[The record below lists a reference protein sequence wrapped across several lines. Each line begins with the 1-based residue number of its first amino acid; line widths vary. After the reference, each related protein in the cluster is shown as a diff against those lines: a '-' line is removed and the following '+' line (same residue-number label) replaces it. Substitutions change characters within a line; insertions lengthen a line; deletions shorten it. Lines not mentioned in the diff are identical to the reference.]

1 MALGYVSKTV
11 FAAMENTVSQCL
23 SCGKQLKKGF
33 FAKNTD
39 VPYPSN
45 PDVCFVCGMEGKTGK
60 EKLDIDLSAGDVSE
74 PDLQTDQ
81 LIEPTGLS
89 DAKSRTDESEEK
101 PTSEPLD
108 SQDAVEPIGIAAYMQ
123 DDNPLLLAICEEIN
137 ERQLSNEAYQDRYGV
152 SRDHIVD
159 FLWTDKGPDR
169 VWGAMS
175 RKQQINVLEWAEMS
189 HLIPEF
195 VKPETAEDIAAQK
208 AQEAQRYQTKHSQF
222 LFRVK
227 TLQGFAKRT
236 PEFVHI
242 SANPEADVCISDSA
256 SPDSGRSLGVK
267 TSNIVAA
274 EIVTPGV
281 FARRDEFL
289 AQAAP
294 ANKLTN
300 AAAGAALGFL
310 LAGPLGTALGG
321 LYGAGSASGG
331 GSRSQIP
338 QKESDGVGLIGFE
351 DGSGVIVTMSKHTAP
366 DFENLKLTVGQM
378 LEQKAQ
384 AEVAAEYKECPMC
397 AEDVKARAKICRYCG
412 HSFV

>member
-1 MALGYVSKTV
+1 MPS
-11 FAAMENTVSQCL
+11 CL
-23 SCGKQLKKGF
+23 SCGKELKKGF

-45 PDVCFVCGMEGKTGK
+45 PEVCFVCGMEGKTGK
-60 EKLDIDLSAGDVSE
+60 EELEIVPPDTAPLELKSHRNQRGEPTQLSDVE
-74 PDLQTDQ
+74 DHTAKPDESPP
-81 LIEPTGLS
+81 IEPS
-89 DAKSRTDESEEK
+89 DGQETVT
-101 PTSEPLD
+101 PT
-108 SQDAVEPIGIAAYMQ
+108 GIAAYVQM
-123 DDNPLLLAICEEIN
+123 DNPLLLAICEEID
-137 ERQLSNEAYQDRYGV
+137 ERQLSNDAYQERYGV
-152 SRDHIVD
+152 SRDEIVD
-159 FLWTDKGPDR
+159 FLWADEGPDR
-169 VWGAMS
+169 VWGAMT
-175 RKQQINVLEWAEMS
+175 RAQQISVLEWAEMS
-189 HLIPEF
+189 HLIQEY
-195 VKPETAEDIAAQK
+195 VKPETAEDIAAQQ
-208 AQEAQRYQTKHSQF
+208 AEEAKRHQTKHSQF

-227 TLQGFAKRT
+227 ALQGFTKRT

-281 FARRDEFL
+281 FARRDEYL

-310 LAGPLGTALGG
+310 LAGPLGTALGS

-366 DFENLKLTVGQM
+366 DFESLKFTVGQM
-378 LEQKAQ
+378 LAQKAQ
-384 AEVAAEYKECPMC
+384 AAAAAEYKECPMC